1 MKGVVF
7 NVVEEVVI
15 ARFGLEQ
22 WDAVVAAAGVD
33 GAYTALGNYA
43 DSDLGA
49 LVDAAAEATGL
60 PNDAVLRLVGID
72 GFASLASRVPELL
85 ADIHDWRTLLV
96 NIDRIVHV
104 EVDMLYL
111 GAVTPRFNVEP
122 RGDDVLMV
130 YRSTRSMCALADV
143 LAQGAARWFGA
154 EVSVEHLRCT
164 RDGDDR
170 CELLVREVGRG
181 C

>member
-104 EVDMLYL
+104 EVDMLYP

-122 RGDDVLMV
+122 RGDLDATLAF
-130 YRSTRSMCALADV
+130 YR
-143 LAQGAARWFGA
+143 RWFGA